1 MYSDRIL
8 QNNNARICTI
18 AAVFLLR
25 VANLARFLA
34 LDAQNPG
41 TGAKR
46 FPELIFRFALQLW
59 ML

>member
-1 MYSDRIL
+1 MQEFAQLPQCFCSAS
-8 QNNNARICTI
+8 Q
-18 AAVFLLR
+18 
-25 VANLARFLA
+25 NLARFLA